1 MEKSAGE
8 LRSNTTEQ
16 TISSGLLLLWG
27 CRKRIK
33 RLMKTVGRLPR
44 RTPIPEHQ
52 IVEAFHR
59 TALQLA
65 AILLLILFSDIAP
78 SRATEK
84 NIWEEFSGEKA
95 LAHVQRLVDLGPHP
109 GGSDA
114 SGKAR
119 DYIEQQLRDSGWQV
133 TRQAFT
139 DDTPRGKIHFVN
151 LIARFSSDAN
161 QASPSFLLC
170 SHYDT
175 KLFDTIRFVGADDGG
190 SSTGLLLE
198 LARVLG
204 QHASVARN
212 VELVFFDGEEAY
224 ENFSDTDGLYG
235 SRYFARKLQSE
246 GAKRFRG
253 GILFDMVG
261 DRSLGITLPADS
273 PAAMAR
279 DVFAA
284 AEALKLRKYFSYLD
298 RDLIDDHAP
307 LNAIGI
313 PTIDIIDFDYPWWHT
328 ADDTMDKISAQ
339 SLQIVGSVALYYLAE
354 FGLKR

>member
-1 MEKSAGE
+1 ME
-8 LRSNTTEQ
+8 TVV
-16 TISSGLLLLWG
+16 
-27 CRKRIK
+27 
-33 RLMKTVGRLPR
+33 RLCQ
-44 RTPIPEHQ
+44 TPIPEHQ
-52 IVEAFHR
+52 LVKAFHR
-59 TALQLA
+59 NALQLA
-65 AILLLILFSDIAP
+65 AILLLILFSGIAP
-78 SRATEK
+78 IRATEIK
-84 NIWEEFSGEKA
+84 IWEEFSGEKA
-95 LAHVQRLVDLGPHP
+95 LAHVQRLVDLGPRP
-109 GGSDA
+109 AGSDA
-114 SGKAR
+114 IEKAR
-119 DYIEQQLRDSGWQV
+119 DYIEAQLRHSGWRV

-139 DDTPRGKIHFVN
+139 DDTPRGKTHFVN
-151 LIARFSSDAN
+151 LIARFGGEAN
-161 QASPSFLLC
+161 TTFPSLLLC
-170 SHYDT
+170 SHYDA
-175 KLFDTIRFVGADDGG
+175 KLFDTIRFVGANDGG

-204 QHASVARN
+204 QHPGEARK
-212 VELVFFDGEEAY
+212 VELAFFDGEEAY

-235 SRYFARKLQSE
+235 SRYFARQLQGE

-261 DRSLGITLPADS
+261 DRSLGITLPPNS
-273 PAAMAR
+273 PSAVAH

-339 SLQIVGSVALYYLAE
+339 SLQIVGSVALYYLTESA
-354 FGLKR
+354 LKR

>member
-1 MEKSAGE
+1 VN
-8 LRSNTTEQ
+8 LRAALLHHSI
-16 TISSGLLLLWG
+16 ISSL
-27 CRKRIK
+27 
-33 RLMKTVGRLPR
+33 V
-44 RTPIPEHQ
+44 
-52 IVEAFHR
+52 IV
-59 TALQLA
+59 LA
-65 AILLLILFSDIAP
+65 SVTCLNS
-78 SRATEK
+78 SRASDVR
-84 NIWEEFSGEKA
+84 IWEEFSGQKA

-109 GGSDA
+109 AGSDA
-114 SGKAR
+114 IEKAR
-119 DYIEQQLRDSGWQV
+119 DYIEDQLRHSGWQV

-161 QASPSFLLC
+161 TASASPSFLFC

-175 KLFDTIRFVGADDGG
+175 KSFDTIRFVGANDGG

-204 QHASVARN
+204 QHANVARN
-212 VELVFFDGEEAY
+212 VELVFFDGEEAF
-224 ENFSDTDGLYG
+224 ENFSETDGLYG
-235 SRYFARKLQSE
+235 SRFFAKQLQSE
-246 GAKRFRG
+246 GAKQIRG

-273 PAAMAR
+273 PAVMAR

-298 RDLIDDHAP
+298 RDMIDDHTP

-328 ADDTMDKISAQ
+328 ADDTMDKISAE

-354 FGLKR
+354 FALKR